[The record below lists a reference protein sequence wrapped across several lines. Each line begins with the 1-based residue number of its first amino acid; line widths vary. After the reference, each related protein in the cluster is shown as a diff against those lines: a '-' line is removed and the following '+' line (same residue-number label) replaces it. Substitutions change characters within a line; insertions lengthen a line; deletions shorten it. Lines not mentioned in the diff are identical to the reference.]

1 MAGEAPKTSTATLK
15 NQNMKNP
22 LLLTSNKVTLS
33 NKNYPIFLL
42 SRAAITTTQSMTYC
56 EVYSSPLTQ
65 TLSLLS
71 RRGEGVA
78 VTRLSPTGT
87 RV

>member
-1 MAGEAPKTSTATLK
+1 MPGEAPRTSTATLR

-22 LLLTSNKVTLS
+22 PLLTSNKVTLS
-33 NKNYPIFLL
+33 NKNSPIFLL
-42 SRAAITTTQSMTYC
+42 SRAIATIQSMTYC

-65 TLSLLS
+65 SRSLLS

>member
-1 MAGEAPKTSTATLK
+1 MAGVAPRTSTATLR

-33 NKNYPIFLL
+33 NKNSPIFLL
-42 SRAAITTTQSMTYC
+42 SRAAITTQSMTYC
-56 EVYSSPLTQ
+56 EVCSSPLA
-65 TLSLLS
+65 LSRSLLS

-78 VTRLSPTGT
+78 ATRLSPTGT